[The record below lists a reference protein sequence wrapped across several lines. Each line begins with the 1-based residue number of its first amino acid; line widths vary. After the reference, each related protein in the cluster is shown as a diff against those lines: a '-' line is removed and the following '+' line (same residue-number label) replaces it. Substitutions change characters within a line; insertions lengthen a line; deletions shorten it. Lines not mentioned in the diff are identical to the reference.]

1 VCGIVGIVGVNA
13 RDRVHS
19 MRTMR
24 DAIVHRGPDSAGE
37 YLDPHAALGVR
48 RLRIIDLATGDQP
61 QCDESRNAWTV
72 FNGEIYNYRELRD
85 ELSARGHRFA
95 TQSDTEVVVHLYEE
109 HGEDFVR
116 RIDGMFAL
124 AVWDARE
131 RKLIL
136 TRDRLGKKPLL
147 YRESAGELV
156 FASEHLAIV
165 QSLAPHPPVDRRAV
179 ALYLRLGYVPAPH
192 DAFAGVEKLG
202 PAELLVWSNGS
213 SVRRRYWDLPSD
225 VVDIPVA
232 DAVSEVRR
240 LVDRSVAKR
249 LMSDVPLGV
258 FLSGGLD
265 SSVIVASMAAQS
277 ARIRTF
283 TIGFD
288 ERDYSEI
295 SHARRIAERFG
306 TEHHELIVR
315 PDALEVLPTL
325 VRHYGEPYAD
335 SSAVPTFYLARMAR
349 EHVTVAL
356 GGDGGDE
363 LFGGYRRYRA
373 MQLAAALDP
382 IPRAIRRGAWR
393 LVRRVVPSTGSERTG
408 PARLRRFMRAA
419 AEPVATRYLQMTGI
433 FSSDRLI
440 DAATPEFK
448 NEIICAEQE
457 LSTRA
462 GATVGDALAR
472 VQRLDLTL
480 YLPGDLLVKVD
491 IASMT
496 NSLEVRAP
504 FLDRELVEYATRLP
518 SGLKIRGG
526 MGKWLLRQA
535 FADVLPPE
543 TAARTKQGFGLPVG
557 AWLRASLRPLLD
569 DTILSPKA
577 LDRGY
582 LTEQAAR
589 ALVDEHI
596 RGVDHTHRLWSLIML
611 ELWHRE
617 FID

>member
-1 VCGIVGIVGVNA
+1 VCGIVGIVGINA